1 METQMDPHTLAV
13 NGRRSTAFS
22 KNIRRFRAPSLQIF
36 LRLTDPP
43 IFNNIGFT
51 SVKQRFSRSRLSE
64 KNATTIPQGYQN
76 DLKFDPTSCQKDAAI
91 GSTTCSKGIPENETP
106 KLTPHHPKKDPKGAR
121 RDPQGA
127 SGALFAPTRGAA
139 SFTVTLFV
147 GISSLRRLL
156 RGLRAAILDPPG
168 PPELQK

>member
-1 METQMDPHTLAV
+1 MHLKTHFPKKLRKVSKKEPKWSQNGTQMDPKTLAV

-76 DLKFDPTSCQKDAAI
+76 DLKFDPTSCQKDAEI
-91 GSTTCSKGIPENETP
+91 GSTTCSKGIPENDTP

-121 RDPQGA
+121 RDK
-127 SGALFAPTRGAA
+127 
-139 SFTVTLFV
+139 
-147 GISSLRRLL
+147 
-156 RGLRAAILDPPG
+156 
-168 PPELQK
+168 PPEHFLRPRGERHPSR